1 MAKREREMATS
12 QTGMNLNGRTPDK
25 TTPTLIDSATTRQH
39 NDESRG
45 DVPTPLIVAFIPV
58 CL

>member
-1 MAKREREMATS
+1 MEREMATS

-45 DVPTPLIVAFIPV
+45 DVPTPLIVAFIPL